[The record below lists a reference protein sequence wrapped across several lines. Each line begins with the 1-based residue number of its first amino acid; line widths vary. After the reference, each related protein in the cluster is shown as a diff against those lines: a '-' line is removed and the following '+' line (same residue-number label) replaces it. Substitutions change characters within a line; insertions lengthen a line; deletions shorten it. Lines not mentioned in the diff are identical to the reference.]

1 MDLSNLKP
9 AVGSVQKKPAS
20 VVAPVLA
27 RVEHLPAVT
36 KVQSPVQATAV
47 R

>member
-9 AVGSVQKKPAS
+9 AVGSVQKKTRIGRGAGSGKGWNIYPRSQGAKS
-20 VVAPVLA
+20 
-27 RVEHLPAVT
+27 
-36 KVQSPVQATAV
+36 VQATAV

>member
-9 AVGSVQKKPAS
+9 AVGSVQKKTRIGRGAGS
-20 VVAPVLA
+20 GK
-27 RVEHLPAVT
+27 VEHLPAVT